1 MTEPWQQTA
10 PPMAPEQAV
19 GKAIQELTAARLGRG
34 FVPLGLLLVAGAW
47 QHLQEGAVAEA
58 FAMTLGAPLAGLA
71 MLAYGL
77 RVSQKAFGHS
87 DRPWMGAAVLGSVI
101 PPFFGLYTVGGRG
114 LRVFVGGTG
123 GGGFAEA
130 LFFVL
135 AGGWAMQSWMKVVE
149 VERLSRVMAGGID
162 GGARL

>member
-1 MTEPWQQTA
+1 
-10 PPMAPEQAV
+10 MAPEQAV

-101 PPFFGLYTVGGRG
+101 PPFFGLYTVGWRG
-114 LRVFVGGTG
+114 LRV
-123 GGGFAEA
+123 FAEA